1 MITLYRSLSFKI
13 TCSFLFSNTVANVN
27 RMFEYR
33 AHARSVYKNK
43 NKFNSL
49 IISELW
55 LKNFALSRTC
65 DQMWKSVFHIRLHID
80 MVQFDNSSVLR
91 NYCLELVSMCR
102 SRIFFFDRSP
112 QPIFISLILPPQIL
126 ENRAWRP
133 NIPILCKKKKIAN
146 INILIADGWFI
157 QKVNFIPKWNN

>member
-112 QPIFISLILPPQIL
+112 QPIFISLILPPKSLKTAHDDLTFQYYV
-126 ENRAWRP
+126 
-133 NIPILCKKKKIAN
+133 KKKK
-146 INILIADGWFI
+146 
-157 QKVNFIPKWNN
+157 

>member
-27 RMFEYR
+27 RMFENR

-65 DQMWKSVFHIRLHID
+65 DQMWNSIFHIRLHID

-91 NYCLELVSMCR
+91 NYCLELACADPGL
-102 SRIFFFDRSP
+102 FFFGSITTTHIYKP
-112 QPIFISLILPPQIL
+112 HPPPKSLKTVHD
-126 ENRAWRP
+126 WRP
-133 NIPILCKKKKIAN
+133 NIPILCKKKNSKH
-146 INILIADGWFI
+146 
-157 QKVNFIPKWNN
+157 